1 MKNQNSKF
9 FVVSVYQNN
18 KTDRENLIHHA
29 STMTD
34 LYRDLRLA
42 ATVIEV
48 NEGVETKSIL
58 IVDEPGV
65 EELVVKL
72 TELNNKNS
80 FIEVSAHERE
90 VKLNRLS
97 GESSCLGVLMH
108 VDKSKPEPTSS
119 LTFEL
124 GGEKWAVIK
133 TV

>member
-1 MKNQNSKF
+1 M
-9 FVVSVYQNN
+9 
-18 KTDRENLIHHA
+18 
-29 STMTD
+29 
-34 LYRDLRLA
+34 
-42 ATVIEV
+42 
-48 NEGVETKSIL
+48 ETKSIL

-80 FIEVSAHERE
+80 FIEVSADERE

-97 GESSCLGVLMH
+97 GESSYLGVLMH